1 MFKWPSVA
9 DSCERESGNAQP
21 LASCS
26 AFFVVVTAP
35 PSAGARERRREVN
48 RMLKFL
54 ARLRREEGQ
63 AMVEYALILAL
74 VSVVSIL
81 ALTAI
86 GTNVNAIFEAIQNAL
101 AAVPLP

>member
-1 MFKWPSVA
+1 MRKFI
-9 DSCERESGNAQP
+9 
-21 LASCS
+21 
-26 AFFVVVTAP
+26 
-35 PSAGARERRREVN
+35 ARFRKED
-48 RMLKFL
+48 
-54 ARLRREEGQ
+54 GQ

-86 GTNVNAIFEAIQNAL
+86 GTNVNAIFEAIRDAL